1 MCNHAFHP
9 QKKGYLQASFKT
21 TVTSA
26 IVEVKV
32 KRGESINPNDSWP
45 VTTAYKSHHHRRP
58 RIKFPMHIQEIGQWR
73 VPNIE
78 ERRGG
83 RNKRDDTLRNRTEAC
98 SKYRGEGGG
107 RSKKDDKAFDYTP

>member
-1 MCNHAFHP
+1 MRAILIRRRRSANNTSDPTVTADL
-9 QKKGYLQASFKT
+9 LQASFKT

-58 RIKFPMHIQEIGQWR
+58 RIKFAMHIQETGQWR

-83 RNKRDDTLRNRTEAC
+83 RSKRDATLRNRTVTC
-98 SKYRGEGGG
+98 SKYRGEEGE
-107 RSKKDDKAFDYTP
+107 AE